1 MTWHD
6 SPMEALT
13 SGAFD
18 PLARLREQA
27 AARAGAGLRRRLVA
41 RQPGSP
47 LLDLASND
55 YLGLAGDPRLAEAS
69 ARAARAWG
77 TGATGSRL
85 VTGTT
90 ALHEELEAE
99 LADFTGAASALV
111 FSSGYLA
118 NLAAV
123 TALAAALSGPHGILI
138 VSDEGNHASLIDGC
152 RLAVARGARKAIGA
166 RLQVTPHADL
176 AAVER
181 ALRCRAEQA
190 ALVVTD
196 AVFSVSGDLA
206 PVAELHALARAHGA
220 MLLVDEAHSFG
231 VLGTGGRGTGYDAG
245 LAASPDLVRTVTL
258 SKALSG
264 QGGAVLGAAEVRQ
277 TLIDTGRGFIFDTGL
292 APPAAGAALAALGIL
307 RDSPD
312 LPGRARRNTTRL
324 AAIAAGLGLVATT
337 PDAAVASVILGAPQ
351 LAVDAQRVC
360 GEHGVS
366 VGCFRPPSVPAGR
379 ACLRLTG
386 RATLSEIDL
395 ATASRALAAVR
406 DHSRIPEN
414 AEGGHHDRVSDAGRR
429 AGNADLRQAR
439 HFQHATP

>member
-1 MTWHD
+1 
-6 SPMEALT
+6 MEVLT
-13 SGAFD
+13 PGAFD
-18 PLARLREQA
+18 PLARLRDAA
-27 AARAGAGLRRRLVA
+27 AARADAGLRRRLVA
-41 RQPGSP
+41 RRPGSP

-99 LADFTGAASALV
+99 LADFTCAASALV
-111 FSSGYLA
+111 FSCGYLA

-123 TALAAALSGPHGILI
+123 TALAAALAGPDDGVLI

-152 RLAVARGARKAIGA
+152 RLAKSRGARL
-166 RLQVTPHADL
+166 RVTRHADL
-176 AAVER
+176 AAVEE
-181 ALRCRAEQA
+181 ALRCRDERA

-196 AVFSVSGDLA
+196 AFFSVSGVLA

-220 MLLVDEAHSFG
+220 ILLVDEAHSFG
-231 VLGTGGRGTGYDAG
+231 VLGAGGRGAGYDAG
-245 LAASPDLVRTVTL
+245 LAAAPDLVRTVTL
-258 SKALSG
+258 SKSLSG

-307 RDSPD
+307 RESPD

-324 AAIAAGLGLVATT
+324 AGLAADLGLVATT

-351 LAVDAQRVC
+351 LALQAQRIC
-360 GEHGVS
+360 TEHGVS
-366 VGCFRPPSVPAGR
+366 VGCFRPPSVPAGQ

-395 ATASRALAAVR
+395 AVASRALASVR
-406 DHSRIPEN
+406 DHSRIPEKT
-414 AEGGHHDRVSDAGRR
+414 GGR
-429 AGNADLRQAR
+429 A
-439 HFQHATP
+439 P

>member
-1 MTWHD
+1 
-6 SPMEALT
+6 MEALT
-13 SGAFD
+13 PGAFN

-27 AARAGAGLRRRLVA
+27 AVRAAAGLRRRLVT
-41 RQPGSP
+41 RQPGSRP
-47 LLDLASND
+47 LDLASND
-55 YLGLAGDPRLAEAS
+55 YLGLAGDPRLAEAA

-123 TALAAALSGPHGILI
+123 TALAAALAVPDGVLI
-138 VSDEGNHASLIDGC
+138 VSDAGNHASLIDGC
-152 RLAVARGARKAIGA
+152 RLAKAHGA
-166 RLQVTPHADL
+166 RLQVTPHGEL
-176 AAVER
+176 AAVEQ
-181 ALRCRAEQA
+181 ALRGRAEQA
-190 ALVVTD
+190 AIVITD
-196 AVFSVSGDLA
+196 AVFSVSGDRA
-206 PVAELHALARAHGA
+206 PVAPLHALARAHGA
-220 MLLVDEAHSFG
+220 ILLVDEAHSFG
-231 VLGTGGRGTGYDAG
+231 VLGTGGRGIGDDAG
-245 LAASPDLVRTVTL
+245 LAAQPDVVRTVTL

-292 APPAAGAALAALGIL
+292 APPATGAALAALGVL
-307 RDSPD
+307 RDRPD
-312 LPGRARRNTTRL
+312 LPERARRNTQRL
-324 AAIAAGLGLVATT
+324 AASAVGLGLTATT
-337 PDAAVASVILGAPQ
+337 PDAAVTSVILGAPQ
-351 LAVDAQRVC
+351 AAVDAQRIC

-366 VGCFRPPSVPAGR
+366 VGCFRPPSVPVGQ

-395 ATASRALAAVR
+395 ATASRALAVVR
-406 DHSRIPEN
+406 DHSRIPEKI
-414 AEGGHHDRVSDAGRR
+414 GGR
-429 AGNADLRQAR
+429 A
-439 HFQHATP
+439 P

>member
-1 MTWHD
+1 
-6 SPMEALT
+6 MEALT
-13 SGAFD
+13 PGAFN

-27 AARAGAGLRRRLVA
+27 AARAEAGLRRRLVA
-41 RQPGSP
+41 RRRTPSGSP

-55 YLGLAGDPRLAEAS
+55 YLGLAGDPRLAQAS

-99 LADFTGAASALV
+99 LADFTGAPSALV

-123 TALAAALSGPHGILI
+123 TALAAALAAPPGLRMGHSGGVTPFTPPGDSSDGVLI
-138 VSDEGNHASLIDGC
+138 VSDAGNHASLIDGC
-152 RLAVARGARKAIGA
+152 RLAKAHGARV
-166 RLQVTPHADL
+166 QVTPHGDL

-181 ALRCRAEQA
+181 ALRGRAEQA
-190 ALVVTD
+190 AIVITD

-206 PVAELHALARAHGA
+206 PVARLHALARAHGA
-220 MLLVDEAHSFG
+220 ILLIDEAHSFG
-231 VLGTGGRGTGYDAG
+231 VLGSGGRGTGYDAG
-245 LAASPDLVRTVTL
+245 LAAQPDLVRTVTL

-264 QGGAVLGAAEVRQ
+264 QGGAVLGAALVRQ

-307 RDSPD
+307 RDRPD
-312 LPGRARRNTTRL
+312 LPERARRNTKQL
-324 AAIAAGLGLVATT
+324 AAIAAELGLAATT

-351 LAVDAQRVC
+351 AAVDAQRIC

-366 VGCFRPPSVPAGR
+366 VGCFRPPSVPAGQ

-386 RATLSEIDL
+386 RATLTEIDL
-395 ATASRALAAVR
+395 ATASRALAVVR
-406 DHSRIPEN
+406 DHSRIPEKS
-414 AEGGHHDRVSDAGRR
+414 GGR
-429 AGNADLRQAR
+429 A
-439 HFQHATP
+439 P